1 MGGVQM
7 MLVLGAMVLLSLLV
21 LSINR
26 AQFFSEQQMSQS
38 EYLMAATAVG
48 QTLIS
53 EISSKT
59 FDAATATDEKAPVS
73 SFTAPGSL
81 GHGSWEVYPNYND
94 FDDYHRF
101 TTTVSTPRAGDFRVS
116 CLVDYINPDTPNQ
129 RSSVRTR
136 TKRLRVTITSAF
148 LDDPVQL
155 VYYKS
160 H

>member
-7 MLVLGAMVLLSLLV
+7 MLVLGAMVLLSLLI
-21 LSINR
+21 LGINR
-26 AQFFSEQQMSQS
+26 AQFFGEQQMSQS
-38 EYLMAATAVG
+38 EYLLAATAVG

-53 EISSKT
+53 EIASKHY
-59 FDAATATDEKAPVS
+59 DAATASDEKAPVT

-81 GHGSWEVYPNYND
+81 GAGWWESYPNFND

-101 TTTVSTPRAGDFRVS
+101 TTTVSTPRAGTFRVS
-116 CLVDYINPDTPNQ
+116 CLVDYVNPANPNV

-136 TKRLRVTITSAF
+136 TKRLRVSIDSDF
-148 LDDPVQL
+148 MDVPVNL
-155 VYYKS
+155 VYFKS